1 MTSKHEKT
9 KGTVISVSATEVSEA
24 NPTGVAWLSASCSM
38 RELSFTGGQK
48 SDIEITTFCSEEQ
61 EMVNGLK
68 APSEMSINKNWSAYD
83 TAQDSLMEA
92 DETDTRRAIRIIFP
106 SGNGFAYL
114 AEVRQNSWS
123 AATSGI
129 VTASFTLRIIGK
141 PVRIYAVNTP
151 VTGVTLD
158 KSTLTVRLGE
168 SFVLTPTI
176 APASATNKAVT
187 WTSSAPGNAMIN
199 ASGAT
204 GNGNAVGVGT
214 STITVKTA
222 DGAKAATCVVTV
234 TA

>member
-9 KGTVISVSATEVSEA
+9 KGTVISVSATEASEA

-48 SDIEITTFCSEEQ
+48 SDIEITTFCSDEQ

-68 APSEMSINKNWSAYD
+68 APSEMTINKNWSAYD

-92 DETDTRRAIRIIFP
+92 DETDTRRAIKIVFP

-123 AATSGI
+123 AATNGVVS
-129 VTASFTLRIIGK
+129 ASFSLRIIGK
-141 PVRIYAVNTP
+141 PVRIYAVNIP
-151 VTGVTLD
+151 VTGVILD
-158 KSTLTVRLGE
+158 KTTASVSLGN
-168 SFVLTPTI
+168 SLQLTPTI

-187 WTSSAPGNAMIN
+187 WTSSTPGNVMVTAAGVI
-199 ASGAT
+199 T
-204 GNGNAVGVGT
+204 GLAVGT
-214 STITVKTA
+214 STITVKTS
-222 DGAKAATCVVTV
+222 DGAKTATCVVTV

>member
-1 MTSKHEKT
+1 
-9 KGTVISVSATEVSEA
+9 
-24 NPTGVAWLSASCSM
+24 M
-38 RELSFTGGQK
+38 RNIDLIRVVK
-48 SDIEITTFCSEEQ
+48 
-61 EMVNGLK
+61 
-68 APSEMSINKNWSAYD
+68 
-83 TAQDSLMEA
+83 
-92 DETDTRRAIRIIFP
+92 RRAAGGWFNLLQQCSVDTPNKGHHGPCPICGGTDRFHFIDDHE
-106 SGNGFAYL
+106 SG
-114 AEVRQNSWS
+114 EWHCRQCDAPNY
-123 AATSGI
+123 
-129 VTASFTLRIIGK
+129 GK
-141 PVRIYAVNTP
+141 PVRIYAVNIP

-214 STITVKTA
+214 STITVKTT